1 MSSPKRFPSL
11 PHAGRGQL
19 LDLRAPRRLRLGQ
32 FMSWRWQRVAVLI
45 LGDVLALAT
54 AWQVARY
61 LNQFYSPVPPRLVW
75 WVWFGLPSL
84 FWILAAATLAL
95 FAQNGLYGKSVQVK
109 NYMAAGK
116 GISFIYLSSLVL
128 AYFYDP
134 KLDPPRSL

>member
-1 MSSPKRFPSL
+1 MASSPPQIHWASACFSAVAQSRSHPRQIHRIIMRSTAPKSMSSPKRFPSL

-19 LDLRAPRRLRLGQ
+19 LDLRAPRRLQLSQ

-84 FWILAAATLAL
+84 FWILAAAT
-95 FAQNGLYGKSVQVK
+95 QN
-109 NYMAAGK
+109 
-116 GISFIYLSSLVL
+116 
-128 AYFYDP
+128 
-134 KLDPPRSL
+134 KLQPP